1 MKTIG
6 EAKICQVILE
16 VLNVPE
22 GVPIINYHKLSEENR
37 TTPKKISELI
47 LFLISL
53 GLVQYS
59 SIEIGSFEITD
70 KGREVAKLNIL
81 NYWMRSGE
89 KEKKKIDADDLQ
101 LDKVFIDYSNALNQ
115 KYGYPISIIISLI
128 SLVIASISLY
138 VTLHKH

>member
-6 EAKICQVILE
+6 EANVCQVILE

-22 GVPIINYHKLSEENR
+22 GVAIINYQKLSEEYR
-37 TTPKKISELI
+37 ITPKKISEL
-47 LFLISL
+47 LAFLISL

-59 SIEIGSFEITD
+59 SIEIGNFEITD
-70 KGREVAKLNIL
+70 KGREVVKLNIL

-101 LDKVFIDYSNALNQ
+101 LDKIFIDYRNAINQ
-115 KYGYPISIIISLI
+115 KYGYPISIGISFISLI
-128 SLVIASISLY
+128 IASISLY
-138 VTLHKH
+138 VALHKH